1 MSLPAMATLA
11 APVPAIYLGTV
22 TMLYIYAQW
31 VNHAQFRA
39 NCAEGFVQYLI
50 IYTAWMMV
58 NYTYVGM

>member
-1 MSLPAMATLA
+1 MSLPVMATLA

-50 IYTAWMMV
+50 IYTA
-58 NYTYVGM
+58 